1 LLSSSLELVGAIPSI
16 MEGTEENET
25 LFMIDIYYYYGGRF
39 AGSISLKKASPSLD
53 YSVMALSR

>member
-25 LFMIDIYYYYGGRF
+25 LFMDIYYDGGRF